1 MHAGPVEAGPVW
13 SQEERPAIVGTIH
26 PVRGHQQSRPVQP
39 VCGSP
44 QPQTYYLGK
53 IEMRGL
59 KVIHV
64 INGIPPKRNC
74 QLPLL
79 LSGVIL

>member
-1 MHAGPVEAGPVW
+1 MESRGEAGNSGHHP
-13 SQEERPAIVGTIH
+13 SSARTPAEQAGATS
-26 PVRGHQQSRPVQP
+26 VRELTE
-39 VCGSP
+39 
-44 QPQTYYLGK
+44 QTYYLGK

>member
-1 MHAGPVEAGPVW
+1 MHAGPVEAGPGVE
-13 SQEERPAIVGTIH
+13 SRGEAGNSGHHPSSARTPAEQAGATSVPT
-26 PVRGHQQSRPVQP
+26 S
-39 VCGSP
+39 
-44 QPQTYYLGK
+44 QTYYLCK
-53 IEMRGL
+53 IEMRRL

>member
-1 MHAGPVEAGPVW
+1 MESRGEAGNSGHHP
-13 SQEERPAIVGTIH
+13 SSARTPAEQAGATSVPTE
-26 PVRGHQQSRPVQP
+26 
-39 VCGSP
+39 
-44 QPQTYYLGK
+44 QTYYLGK

>member
-1 MHAGPVEAGPVW
+1 MESRGEAGNSGHHP
-13 SQEERPAIVGTIH
+13 SSARTPAEQAGATS
-26 PVRGHQQSRPVQP
+26 VREHTTS
-39 VCGSP
+39 
-44 QPQTYYLGK
+44 QTYYLGK

-59 KVIHV
+59 KVIKV